1 MKYEPYEYQSYA
13 SRFILEHPYCGLIL
27 DMGLGKTVI
36 TLTALFALALDYFT
50 AGKIL
55 VIAPKRVAEDT
66 WPKELKKW
74 EHLIGMKASL
84 VLGTKKQREQALAE
98 AADVYIIN
106 RENVVWL
113 VENHRWDF
121 STVVIDELSSFKSS
135 KAQRFKAL
143 KHVRPQVSRVIGLT
157 GTPSPNGLLDLW
169 PQMYLLDMGQR
180 LGRYIGG
187 YRERFFLPDKRNR
200 EIIYSYKPKQG
211 AEEKIYSLI
220 SDICISMKAAD
231 YLNMPERIENRVEV
245 SMNAKEEKLY
255 QSFER
260 DMVLSIG
267 EEELDAVNAA
277 ALSNKLL
284 QMANGAVYGED
295 KKVISIHDR
304 KLDALEDL
312 VEAANGKPILVAYWY
327 KHDLMRIQ
335 KRLPEA
341 RVIDT
346 SKDITDWNHGEIAIG
361 LIHPASAGHGLNL
374 QEGGCT
380 IVWFGLTW
388 SLELY
393 QQMNARLWRQG
404 QKHTV
409 VIHHLITKGTHDED
423 VMKALEKKETGQSAL
438 IHAVR
443 ARIGGM

>member
-84 VLGTKKQREQALAE
+84 VMGTKK
-98 AADVYIIN
+98 
-106 RENVVWL
+106 
-113 VENHRWDF
+113 NHRWDF

-143 KHVRPQVSRVIGLT
+143 KRVRPQVSRVIGLT

-327 KHDLMRIQ
+327 KHDLMRIL
-335 KRLPEA
+335 KRFPEA

-380 IVWFGLTW
+380 IV
-388 SLELY
+388 
-393 QQMNARLWRQG
+393 
-404 QKHTV
+404 
-409 VIHHLITKGTHDED
+409 
-423 VMKALEKKETGQSAL
+423 
-438 IHAVR
+438 
-443 ARIGGM
+443 